1 MKFPWE
7 VQLPAMPV
15 EDTVKLIQSDLACMV
30 QMTAILVHSN
40 RPEFEI
46 LVNTRRGQI
55 VPRGECKF
63 TDGSKFELQDIGM
76 PQPSMP
82 TMTVQELM
90 AYLWSV
96 ATDLKLELQT

>member
-7 VQLPAMPV
+7 AQLPAVPV
-15 EDTVKLIQSDLACMV
+15 EDTVKLIQADLAYMV
-30 QMTAILVHSN
+30 GFTAVTVHSN
-40 RPEFEI
+40 RREFEI
-46 LVNTRRGQI
+46 LVNTQRGQI

-76 PQPSMP
+76 PQPKAP
-82 TMTVQELM
+82 TMSVEKLM

-96 ATDLKLELQT
+96 ATDLKLELQP